1 MRYETGRFG
10 HSQKQ
15 DYVFVLSKEVQPNES
30 YTWAIEMRA
39 PQNLGSYKADF
50 AFYSKQ
56 GAVCQRDLSGGS
68 LEVKI
73 KVVNQIT

>member
-15 DYVFVLSKEVQPNES
+15 DYVIVLSEEVQPNES
-30 YTWAIEMRA
+30 YTWAIELRA
-39 PQNLGSYKADF
+39 PQNLGFYKADF

-56 GAVCQRDLSGGS
+56 GALCQRDLSRGS

-73 KVVNQIT
+73 KVVN